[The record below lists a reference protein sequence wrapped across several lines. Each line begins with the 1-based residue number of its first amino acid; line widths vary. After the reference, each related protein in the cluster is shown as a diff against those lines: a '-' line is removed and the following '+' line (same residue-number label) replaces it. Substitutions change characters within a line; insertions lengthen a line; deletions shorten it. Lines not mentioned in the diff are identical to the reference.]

1 YIRNVRM
8 CLENTRP
15 SKAGSEDVETGHF
28 RPSGSSRKTRFGN
41 EIGANGLIVERPPYV
56 TIAGQIIVMSEL
68 LG

>member
-1 YIRNVRM
+1 
-8 CLENTRP
+8 
-15 SKAGSEDVETGHF
+15 KAGSEDVETGHF